1 MRVSRGEGGGEPDC
15 HSCTR
20 PAGCSGR
27 RGIDGVGVADI
38 AKEAGLTHGALYAHF
53 PSKDALAA
61 EAFSYGFA
69 GKMAEAR
76 EWAGDRCPSFQEYLD
91 GYLSPDGRD
100 KVETGCP
107 LAASASEMAPAGLR
121 RQRQLYARIRG
132 DGGDAGKLARRHDSS
147 HLERRRLAVAAAAAE
162 IGAIA
167 ISRAVAKADTA
178 LADEVLQAVR
188 ETVGAAHE
196 VEKGPR
202 RINGPV
208 CQLDR
213 AGSHR
218 VGSNRRICFAPCQML
233 APDAGHP
240 Y

>member
-1 MRVSRGEGGGEPDC
+1 MRVSREKAAENRIALL
-15 HSCTR
+15 HAASR
-20 PAGCSGR
+20 LFR
-27 RGIDGVGVADI
+27 ERGIDGVGVADI

-107 LAASASEMAPAGLR
+107 LAASASEIGRQDCAVSASFTHAFEEMAAMLESSLDDSIPA
-121 RQRQLYARIRG
+121 
-132 DGGDAGKLARRHDSS
+132 S
-147 HLERRRLAVAAAAAE
+147 ERRRLAVAAAAAE

-167 ISRAVAKADTA
+167 VSRAVAKADTA

-196 VEKGPR
+196 VEK
-202 RINGPV
+202 V
-208 CQLDR
+208 
-213 AGSHR
+213 R
-218 VGSNRRICFAPCQML
+218 VG
-233 APDAGHP
+233 
-240 Y
+240 